1 MVNVVVASM
10 STTLEQLRV
19 ERDYLL
25 NLLEDLKKQAELDTT
40 SESTYTMLYNEYE
53 AKLIRVENDISHH
66 ELHQDR
72 HQTAPKQPATET
84 VQPTQ
89 NSHIIKI
96 ETTHTRIRK
105 SVKPRT
111 KPLRVASAR

>member
-1 MVNVVVASM
+1 M

-19 ERDYLL
+19 ERNYLL
-25 NLLEDLKKQAELDTT
+25 NLLKDLKKQAGLDTT
-40 SESTYTMLYNEYE
+40 SESTYTMLFNEYE

-72 HQTAPKQPATET
+72 QQIAPNQPATET
-84 VQPTQ
+84 VQLAP
-89 NSHIIKI
+89 NPHIIKI
-96 ETTHTRIRK
+96 ETTHTHIPK

-111 KPLRVASAR
+111 KQLGVSQRS